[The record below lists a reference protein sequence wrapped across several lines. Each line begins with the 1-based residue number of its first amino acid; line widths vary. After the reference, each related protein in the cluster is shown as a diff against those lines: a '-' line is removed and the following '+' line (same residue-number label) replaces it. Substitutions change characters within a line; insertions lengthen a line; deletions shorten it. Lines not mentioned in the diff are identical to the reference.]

1 MQMDLQIDFI
11 KIHPLSRPISRKMT
25 QQLITPSIISHIRG
39 EVMERD
45 TPALNLA
52 HPEPLALAQK
62 PFSQS
67 FSSLRI
73 DGWAVE
79 RGERVNEVEC
89 GGVAGCGAG
98 RMACVE
104 RGGRGG

>member
-1 MQMDLQIDFI
+1 
-11 KIHPLSRPISRKMT
+11 MT
-25 QQLITPSIISHIRG
+25 QQLVTPSVISHIRG

-45 TPALNLA
+45 TPTLHLA
-52 HPEPLALAQK
+52 HPKLLALAQK

-79 RGERVNEVEC
+79 RGERVDEVEG
-89 GGVAGCGAG
+89 GGVAGSGAG
-98 RMACVE
+98 GIACIE
-104 RGGRGG
+104 RGEWGG

>member
-1 MQMDLQIDFI
+1 
-11 KIHPLSRPISRKMT
+11 MT
-25 QQLITPSIISHIRG
+25 QQLIAPSIISHIWG

-45 TPALNLA
+45 TPALHLA
-52 HPEPLALAQK
+52 HPELLALAQK

-79 RGERVNEVEC
+79 RGERVDEVEG
-89 GGVAGCGAG
+89 GGVAGSGAG
-98 RMACVE
+98 RMACIE
-104 RGGRGG
+104 RGGWGG

>member
-1 MQMDLQIDFI
+1 MA
-11 KIHPLSRPISRKMT
+11 
-25 QQLITPSIISHIRG
+25 QQFVTPSIVSHIRG

-45 TPALNLA
+45 TPTLHLA
-52 HPEPLALAQK
+52 HPELLALAQK

-79 RGERVNEVEC
+79 RGERVDEVEG

-98 RMACVE
+98 GMACVE